1 MKIILTQSIDTL
13 GKAGD
18 IVNVK
23 PGYGRNYLIPRGFG
37 VIATPAMIRATKQ
50 EIERK
55 AMKEAKSK
63 ENLQV
68 IADKLNTVSSP
79 ISSSFSRSN
88 IFYTLNIRCFQLAK
102 VITQPSGT
110 VVVSAKADGP
120 NGIKGFIAH
129 MEGVSHIFEL
139 ADWSSQDY
147 RGVLQVNAIIELK

>member
-68 IADKLNTVSSP
+68 IADKLNTVKLTFTLKAGEDDKLFGSVTTQM
-79 ISSSFSRSN
+79 ISDS
-88 IFYTLNIRCFQLAK
+88 LNDKGYKVDKKYITTDEAIKSLGNYSAIVDFGDEITAK
-102 VITQPSGT
+102 VK
-110 VVVSAKADGP
+110 VK
-120 NGIKGFIAH
+120 
-129 MEGVSHIFEL
+129 
-139 ADWSSQDY
+139 
-147 RGVLQVNAIIELK
+147 VNAE